1 MARDKIHNLI
11 KQALIN
17 EGWKIT
23 HDPYPVR
30 VGGFDMEIDLG
41 SENFLAAEREETK
54 IAVEI
59 RTFAGLS
66 KVYDFHLAVGQFF
79 DYRVALKVKEEERVL
94 FVGITEDV
102 YEEVFLLPFAQM
114 VIAELKMKILVVNSN
129 TNKIVKWIN

>member
-59 RTFAGLS
+59 KTFAGLS

>member
-1 MARDKIHNLI
+1 
-11 KQALIN
+11 
-17 EGWKIT
+17 
-23 HDPYPVR
+23 
-30 VGGFDMEIDLG
+30 MEIDLG

-59 RTFAGLS
+59 KIFAGLS